1 GQLPHQ
7 RGDGHPAAG
16 LGGGIESP
24 RSFLQPGEAARPIA
38 GVGPG
43 LLDHA
48 LDERLDLAQHGH
60 AGKAGAAQQA
70 ERLKERGESER
81 QRLGRPLAGHGA
93 SASSGSSAYSTKTT
107 SRISYSR
114 SPPGAR
120 ILTVSPTSR

>member
-1 GQLPHQ
+1 
-7 RGDGHPAAG
+7 
-16 LGGGIESP
+16 
-24 RSFLQPGEAARPIA
+24 
-38 GVGPG
+38 
-43 LLDHA
+43 DHA

-120 ILTVSPTSR
+120 ILTVSPTSRPTRPRAMGLVMLMRPFFRSASVSPTMVYCVRAPESVS